1 MICRLCGN
9 TNLKIHYTQ
18 GNKGEFPFY
27 KCPNCKLVNYDISC
41 GMDQRKYGDLEHLHK
56 NEQKILLSAEK
67 TYSFIRKY
75 LPFGG
80 NFIDIGCGTGELLN
94 CAHEDGWA
102 VTGLEL
108 SPDLVEYVRNRYGV
122 DVINANILDFS
133 TDSTEKYDV
142 VVLRHVIEHL
152 EDPVSVMKTI
162 NSLLTPGGYSVMEF
176 PNIESP
182 ELRLKR
188 FLHKAGIHKKRYKEN
203 YKPGHCNEFC
213 KESFTW
219 LVNKT
224 GFDLVVWETYAINKV
239 ADFFYNHFPVGNKAR
254 TIIKKRL

>member
-9 TNLKIHYTQ
+9 TNLKLYYKQ
-18 GNKGEFPFY
+18 GNNDEFPFY
-27 KCPNCKLVNYDISC
+27 KCPDCKLVNYDISC
-41 GMDQRKYGDLEHLHK
+41 GLDQRKYGDLQHLHK
-56 NEQKILLSAEK
+56 NERKIRLSAEH
-67 TYSFIRKY
+67 TFSFIKKN
-75 LPFGG
+75 LHSGG

-102 VTGLEL
+102 VTGIEL

-122 DVINANILDFS
+122 DVINANFLEYSADAK
-133 TDSTEKYDV
+133 EKYDV
-142 VVLRHVIEHL
+142 VVLRHVLEHL

-188 FLHKAGIHKKRYKEN
+188 FLNKTGIHKKSYKEN

-213 KESFTW
+213 NESFTW

-224 GFDLVVWETYAINKV
+224 GFDLVLWETYAINKV

-254 TIIKKRL
+254 TIIKKRS